1 MFKPR
6 EGATQVTRYSRWEV
20 TREIFLGA
28 MREGDQ
34 WQGPHRFHL
43 LSPFHITV
51 LGTVLAPFEQR
62 FFWKRIWNKRCVP
75 FFPAPRGGKKA
86 FSHSLPVG
94 MREDEKLL
102 QFLLNN
108 RLLLW
113 SCQPGS
119 LWLYKMDSINK
130 RLRTTSHKDPDWD
143 VSERLFGDVCTGL
156 ARSYVWLKSIL
167 FSTIKTDLTYDI
179 LSLLNKARSMPWAAS
194 LDLPLSQVFPR
205 SGKARNCF
213 YI

>member
-1 MFKPR
+1 
-6 EGATQVTRYSRWEV
+6 
-20 TREIFLGA
+20 
-28 MREGDQ
+28 
-34 WQGPHRFHL
+34 
-43 LSPFHITV
+43 
-51 LGTVLAPFEQR
+51 
-62 FFWKRIWNKRCVP
+62 
-75 FFPAPRGGKKA
+75 
-86 FSHSLPVG
+86 

-130 RLRTTSHKDPDWD
+130 RLRTTSHKGPDWD
-143 VSERLFGDVCTGL
+143 VSERLFGDVCAGL

-179 LSLLNKARSMPWAAS
+179 LSLLNKGDLCHGLQVWTFHCPRFSPGQERRETVSTSRSAKWKAPSLSLLISSGMNRQRVSHNSAITGLLFFNAS
-194 LDLPLSQVFPR
+194 V
-205 SGKARNCF
+205 
-213 YI
+213 Y

>member
-1 MFKPR
+1 
-6 EGATQVTRYSRWEV
+6 
-20 TREIFLGA
+20 
-28 MREGDQ
+28 
-34 WQGPHRFHL
+34 
-43 LSPFHITV
+43 
-51 LGTVLAPFEQR
+51 
-62 FFWKRIWNKRCVP
+62 
-75 FFPAPRGGKKA
+75 
-86 FSHSLPVG
+86 

-130 RLRTTSHKDPDWD
+130 RLRTTSHKGPDWD
-143 VSERLFGDVCTGL
+143 VSERLFGDVCAGL

-179 LSLLNKARSMPWAAS
+179 LSLLNKGDLCHGLQVWTFHCPRFSPGQERRETVSMFRGRGWGLRGCSTWVWSWKIQYRPGRGNSARKGSKAKCSFLGMVCPLYDQSIWSRRDQDPGERPSMPH
-194 LDLPLSQVFPR
+194 
-205 SGKARNCF
+205 
-213 YI
+213 

>member
-1 MFKPR
+1 MAGWHHWLDGR
-6 EGATQVTRYSRWEV
+6 ESGWTPWA
-20 TREIFLGA
+20 
-28 MREGDQ
+28 GDG
-34 WQGPHRFHL
+34 QG
-43 LSPFHITV
+43 
-51 LGTVLAPFEQR
+51 GLACCNSWGRKE
-62 FFWKRIWNKRCVP
+62 
-75 FFPAPRGGKKA
+75 
-86 FSHSLPVG
+86 SD
-94 MREDEKLL
+94 MTE
-102 QFLLNN
+102 LNN